1 MKRILVT
8 AATGKQGSAAAYE
21 LLKNNFEVFALTR
34 NPQSAKALDLKKAGA
49 VLVKGDLEG
58 IEDLRDIFKKVDGLY
73 LVLPPVWVS
82 SRESDEKEAETGIR
96 TIKLAEEQGV
106 KFVLYSS
113 VLGSDKQ
120 NLFRPKFKF
129 TIEKYLLESSLQGAV
144 IRPASF
150 MENLLLPSFG
160 LGEGKFINP
169 LPEEKAISWVAAD
182 DIGAFARII
191 FQNYK
196 AFHGK
201 IVDFG
206 GELFTPKQVLKLLEE
221 KLNQPISFIQIP
233 LEVLYQQS
241 ETFAKLVEMIDKED
255 YDPIDYK
262 FISSWMPELTSFQ
275 QWMDDIGIKKI
286 KELRS
291 IGSQSGK

>member
-8 AATGKQGSAAAYE
+8 GATGKQGSAVVYE
-21 LLKNNFEVFALTR
+21 LLKNDFEVFALTR
-34 NPQSAKALDLKKAGA
+34 NPQSSEAVNLKKAGA
-49 VLVKGDLEG
+49 TLVKGGLEG
-58 IEDLRDIFKKVDGLY
+58 IEDLKDIFKKVDGLY

-82 SRESDEKEAETGIR
+82 SKESDEKEAEIGIR
-96 TIKLAEEQGV
+96 TIKLAEEQGL

-120 NLFRPKFKF
+120 DIFRPKFKF
-129 TIEKYLLESSLQGAV
+129 TIEKYFLESELQGAV

-169 LPEEKAISWVAAD
+169 LPEERAISWVAAN
-182 DIGAFARII
+182 DIGTFARII

-196 AFHGK
+196 EFNGK
-201 IVDFG
+201 TVDFG
-206 GELFTPKQVLKLLEE
+206 GKLFTPKQVLKLLEE
-221 KLNQPISFIQIP
+221 KLNQPINFVQVP

-241 ETFAKLVEMIDKED
+241 ETFAKLVEMIDKE
-255 YDPIDYK
+255 
-262 FISSWMPELTSFQ
+262 
-275 QWMDDIGIKKI
+275 G
-286 KELRS
+286 
-291 IGSQSGK
+291 

>member
-8 AATGKQGSAAAYE
+8 GATGKQGSAAVYE
-21 LLKNNFEVFALTR
+21 LLKNDFEILALTR
-34 NPQSAKALDLKKAGA
+34 NPQSSEAVNLEKAGA
-49 VLVKGDLEG
+49 TLVKGDLEG
-58 IEDLRDIFKKVDGLY
+58 VEDLRDAFKKVDGLY

-82 SRESDEKEAETGIR
+82 SKESDEKEAEIGIQ

-120 NLFRPKFKF
+120 YLFRPKFKF
-129 TIEKYLLESSLQGAV
+129 TIEKYLLESNLQGAV

-150 MENLLLPSFG
+150 MENLLLPGFG
-160 LGEGKFINP
+160 LAEGKFINP
-169 LPEEKAISWVAAD
+169 LPEERAIPWVATH
-182 DIGAFARII
+182 DIGTFARII

-196 AFHGK
+196 AFNGK
-201 IVDFG
+201 TVDFG
-206 GELFTPKQVLKLLEE
+206 GELFTPIQVSKLLEE
-221 KLNQPISFIQIP
+221 KLNQPIDFVQVP

-241 ETFAKLVEMIDKED
+241 ETFAKLVEMIDKEG
-255 YDPIDYK
+255 YDPIDYEL
-262 FISSWMPELTSFQ
+262 IACWMPRLTGFE
-275 QWMDDIGIKKI
+275 QWLDQTGIKKI

-291 IGSQSGK
+291 IDN